1 MLHIE
6 KSPELVRCLNSAALV
21 LALVAQA
28 KAREVVAPE
37 MRGRNGRGGGRDLKT
52 RLPVA
57 EGGMFFNKFFNKFFN
72 NHSFEL

>member
-37 MRGRNGRGGGRDLKT
+37 TRGRNGRGGGRDLKT

-57 EGGMFFNKFFNKFFN
+57 EGGMFFNKFFN